1 MKAKK
6 RGRNFS
12 RPALMGSFQQPIP
25 LRAAAINAPTAT
37 YTAIPDASSDNV
49 KQVLAAGQEQKDQE
63 NAKAQQDAI
72 INEQKRKEYL
82 QQQAD
87 KEATRRKRGGILHTV
102 GSIVGTLAGAEFG
115 MPGVAL
121 GSLIGGAAG
130 DATEALIENF

>member
-6 RGRNFS
+6 RSRNFS

-37 YTAIPDASSDNV
+37 YTAIPDAPSDNV

-72 INEQKRKEYL
+72 IYEQKRNEYL

-87 KEATRRKRGGILHTV
+87 KENAKRSRENIIKGVGSTV
-102 GSIVGTLAGAEFG
+102 GTVIGAEFG
-115 MPGVAL
+115 APGMAL
-121 GSLIGGAAG
+121 GNFLGGLAGEGINSLIN
-130 DATEALIENF
+130 LF